1 MQKSTFTRGLLAVL
15 GLAVSMAQAA
25 EMRTWMSRKGG
36 TMEAE
41 LGSITGDQVV
51 LVPKDGKEQKFK
63 VEDLSLADRQYLVEF
78 GGAEASIITSGAP
91 GLPEKDVH
99 IDAAS
104 IKKLPAK
111 LRLGETSSMLAFEV
125 VQSPHFLVAS
135 AGKIRG
141 QDTADTAE
149 RLWHGMAFQHMNFR
163 KDWGDK
169 RMLILMVDDRKV
181 YKALGEWYVAF
192 LLKEGDQEGAQRS
205 KTVWDKVGSNQI
217 RVPDDTIKEYNLLP
231 AAILFNITE
240 AASFAKPLGA
250 FPTHSISSVLLS
262 KQMSGVSSFGAEGYF
277 AIVTGHAYFKEII
290 LAKKTETH
298 LLDVSGTGNDE
309 ISSKAGFKDG
319 TSWAKTLRP
328 LVRKGKVKVELEA
341 MLKWTGADLTPER
354 LVLIYS
360 FAYYM
365 ESDAKRL
372 CAFAKMIRR
381 IESSNQIPPAEE
393 IANIFGFD
401 SVAGFEAD
409 WKKFITDGE
418 FK

>member
-1 MQKSTFTRGLLAVL
+1 MQYFNLSRGLLTVL
-15 GLAVSMAQAA
+15 GMAVSMAQAA

-36 TMEAE
+36 TLEAE
-41 LGSITGDQVV
+41 FGSLTGEQVTLIT
-51 LVPKDGKEQKFK
+51 KDGKEQKLK
-63 VEDLSLADRQYLVEF
+63 VDDLSLGDRQYLVEF
-78 GGAEASIITSGAP
+78 GGAEASVITGGAP

-99 IDAAS
+99 IDMS
-104 IKKLPAK
+104 TIKKLPAK
-111 LRLGETSSMLAFEV
+111 MHLGDSSSMLAFEV

-135 AGKIRG
+135 AGKVSG
-141 QDTADTAE
+141 QHTADTAE

-169 RMLILMVDDRKV
+169 RMLILLVDDRKV
-181 YKALGEWYVAF
+181 HKALGEWYVAF
-192 LLKEGDQEGAQRS
+192 LIKEGDQDGAQRS
-205 KTVWDKVGSNQI
+205 KTTWDKAGSTQI
-217 RVPDDTIKEYNLLP
+217 RVPDDTIKEYNLHQG
-231 AAILFNITE
+231 AILFNVSE
-240 AASFAKPLGA
+240 AASFAKPLGP
-250 FPTHSISSVLLS
+250 FPTHVISGTLLS
-262 KQMSGVSSFGAEGYF
+262 KQMSGVSSFGSEGYF
-277 AIVTGHAYFKEII
+277 AIVTGHAYFKEIS

-298 LLDVSGTGNDE
+298 LLDVSGTANDE
-309 ISSKAGFKDG
+309 IASKSGFKDG

-341 MLKWTGADLTPER
+341 MLKWNSSQLNPER

-360 FAYYM
+360 FVYYM

-381 IESSNQIPPAEE
+381 IESSNQIPPADE
-393 IANIFGFD
+393 IAKIFGFD
-401 SVAGFEAD
+401 SVSAFEAD

>member
-1 MQKSTFTRGLLAVL
+1 M
-15 GLAVSMAQAA
+15 AVSMAQAA
-25 EMRTWMSRKGG
+25 EVRTWMSRKGG
-36 TMEAE
+36 TLEAE
-41 LGSITGDQVV
+41 FGSLTGDQVT
-51 LVPKDGKEQKFK
+51 LVTKDGKEQKLK
-63 VEDLSLADRQYLVEF
+63 VDDLSLGDRQYLVEF
-78 GGAEASIITSGAP
+78 GGAEASVITGGAP
-91 GLPEKDVH
+91 GLPEKDLRLE
-99 IDAAS
+99 AGS

-111 LRLGETSSMLAFEV
+111 LHLGDSSSLLAFEV

-135 AGKIRG
+135 VGKIRS

-169 RMLILMVDDRKV
+169 RMLILLVDERKA
-181 YKALGEWYVAF
+181 YKALGEWYVAY
-192 LLKEGDQEGAQRS
+192 LLKEGEQDGAQRA
-205 KTVWDKVGSNQI
+205 KALWDKTGSNQI
-217 RVPDDTIKEYNLLP
+217 RVPDETLKEYNLHQG
-231 AAILFNITE
+231 AILFNISE
-240 AASFAKPLGA
+240 ASSFVKPLGP
-250 FPTHSISSVLLS
+250 FPTHTIASILLS

-277 AIVTGHAYFKEII
+277 AIVTGHAYFKEIS

-298 LLDVSGTGNDE
+298 LLDVSGSANDE
-309 ISSKAGFKDG
+309 IASKAGFKDG

-328 LVRKGKVKVELEA
+328 LVRKGKVKVELDA
-341 MLKWTGADLTPER
+341 MLKWTGAQLNPER

-360 FAYYM
+360 FVYYM

-381 IESSNQIPPAEE
+381 IESSNQIPPADE
-393 IANIFGFD
+393 IAKIFGFD
-401 SVAGFEAD
+401 SVSGFEAD